1 MLQSP
6 DTMKI
11 KVGIFFGGASRE
23 REVSFAGGRTIYDNL
38 DKSIFEAVPIFVD
51 QTGRFIQ
58 LDWPFIYRGTIRD
71 FFPPASFLPASEN
84 HFQIYADSLKLSD
97 SQQLEMLRE
106 IGKPLK
112 LSDLKRLMDVAFL
125 ALHGRC
131 GEDGSIQGLLEWLEI
146 PFTGSGIGP
155 SALGMN
161 KSLQKRLMKSA
172 FDLPDFEVIPA
183 TDWSES
189 SVNKWFHACAS
200 NVGFP
205 MVVKP
210 ANQGSSLGVS
220 VLENADMQA
229 FEKAVNHAFFRY
241 HLSKEEWNK
250 MDQHAWIRKTCDLR
264 EGIGLPLRMNEEL
277 VMHPDELLEKLE
289 EHFAHASEVWLE
301 ALDHES
307 EVVVEAFIAGREF
320 SCVVIVD
327 DHAKPIALP
336 PTEIVKSSRVYTY
349 QGKYLPGQSRKL
361 TPIDCAPET
370 LHHIRR
376 ECERLFAFFGFEV
389 YARIDGFLTKD
400 GQVFLNDPNTTSGM
414 MPSSFFFHQAAEIGL
429 DPSHFATYII
439 RTSLAER
446 LRKQNILHLEWG
458 QLLNR
463 LDEQILAKGKGK
475 LHEKRIA
482 VVMGGYSS
490 ERHISVES
498 GRNIYEKIGS
508 SEGYSAVPVFLKG
521 TANHWKLYEIPVS
534 MMLKDNADDI
544 AHRID
549 ASIESS
555 EMSII
560 RKEFAELSRKYA
572 GGDPV
577 FQASEW
583 TLDQLKLEADAVFI
597 ALHGRPG
604 EDGEIQT
611 ALEARGIPFNGSRVH
626 SSQLTINKFET
637 NRILRENGFLVA
649 NHLLVEKHE
658 WLKDHKGVLDKVQN
672 LGFPLIAKPAD
683 DGCSSAVKKIKT
695 IQELEAYATNTFR
708 NSAEFDEQASKVLG
722 LHTQEEFPAR
732 EYFLLETFIDKGT
745 AAHFLE
751 ITGGMLT
758 RYNAFGKLEYE
769 VFEPSEA
776 LAGGEVLSL
785 AEKFLAGEGQNITPA
800 RYSKDVTEQ
809 MRISKIVREELAK
822 VAMLLQIEGYCR
834 IDAFVR
840 VYPDGKVEVIIIEI
854 NSLPGMTPATCIYHQ
869 AAINGYKP
877 AEFITGILDFGEK
890 RQKLA
895 NS

>member
-1 MLQSP
+1 
-6 DTMKI
+6 MKI

-38 DKSIFEAVPIFVD
+38 DKSMFEAVPIFVD

-71 FFPPASFLPASEN
+71 FFPPASFLPESKN
-84 HFQIYADSLKLSD
+84 HFQIYADSLSLSD
-97 SQQLEMLRE
+97 SQYLEMLSE
-106 IGKPLK
+106 IGKPLD
-112 LSDLKRLMDVAFL
+112 LSDLKQLIDVAFL
-125 ALHGRC
+125 ALHGRS

-146 PFTGSGIGP
+146 PYTGSGIGS

-172 FDLPDFEVIPA
+172 FDLPDFEIIQAVN
-183 TDWSES
+183 WSKES
-189 SVNKWFHACAS
+189 VDKWFRACVA

-205 MVVKP
+205 MVIKP

-220 VLENADMQA
+220 VLDHADLQA
-229 FEKAVNHAFFRY
+229 FEKAVNQAFFRY
-241 HLSKEEWNK
+241 HLSKEEWK
-250 MDQHAWIRKTCDLR
+250 SMDHHDWIRKTCDLR
-264 EGIGLPLRMNEEL
+264 EGIGLPLRMNGEL
-277 VMHPDELLEKLE
+277 VVHPDDLLEKLQQ
-289 EHFAHASEVWLE
+289 HFDHSHEVWLQ

-307 EVVVEAFIAGREF
+307 EVVVEAFIEGREF

-327 DHAKPIALP
+327 DHGTPMALP
-336 PTEIVKSSRVYTY
+336 PTEIVKSSKVYTY
-349 QGKYLPGQSRKL
+349 QGKYLPGLSRKL
-361 TPIDCAPET
+361 TPINCASDT
-370 LHHIRR
+370 LELIRR
-376 ECERLFAFFGFEV
+376 ECERLFTFFGFEV
-389 YARIDGFLTKD
+389 YARIDGFLRND
-400 GQVFLNDPNTTSGM
+400 GKVFLNDPNTTSGM

-429 DPSHFATYII
+429 DPSHFSTYII

-446 LRKQNILHLEWG
+446 LRKQNILHPEWEK
-458 QLLNR
+458 LLIK
-463 LDEQILAKGKGK
+463 LDEQLLAKSKGK
-475 LHEKRIA
+475 LPEKRIA
-482 VVMGGYSS
+482 IVMGGYSS

-521 TANHWKLYEIPVS
+521 TAENWKLYQIPVS

-549 ASIESS
+549 SADESADMIE
-555 EMSII
+555 I
-560 RKEFAELSRKYA
+560 RKEFAVLSRKYA
-572 GGDPV
+572 GEDPV
-577 FQASEW
+577 FHASAW
-583 TLDQLKLEADAVFI
+583 SLDQLKDEADAVFI

-604 EDGEIQT
+604 EDGEIQA

-637 NRILRENGFLVA
+637 NRILREKGFLVA
-649 NHLLVEKHE
+649 DHLLLEKRE
-658 WLKDHKGVLDKVQN
+658 WIENQTGILQKIQE

-683 DGCSSAVKKIKT
+683 DGCSSAVKKINT
-695 IQELEAYATNTFR
+695 IQELKAYASNTFR
-708 NSAEFDEQASKVLG
+708 NQKEFDEQAAIVLG
-722 LHTQEEFPAR
+722 LDPHEEFPAR

-758 RYNAFGKLEYE
+758 RYSTSGKLEYE

-800 RYSKDVTEQ
+800 RYSRVEKEQ
-809 MRISKIVREELAK
+809 KRISKIVRDELAK
-822 VAMLLQIEGYCR
+822 VAILLQIEGYCR

-840 VYPDGKVEVIIIEI
+840 IYPDGKVEVIIIEI

-877 AEFITGILDFGEK
+877 AEFIAEILDFGDK
-890 RQKLA
+890 REKLA
-895 NS
+895 HS